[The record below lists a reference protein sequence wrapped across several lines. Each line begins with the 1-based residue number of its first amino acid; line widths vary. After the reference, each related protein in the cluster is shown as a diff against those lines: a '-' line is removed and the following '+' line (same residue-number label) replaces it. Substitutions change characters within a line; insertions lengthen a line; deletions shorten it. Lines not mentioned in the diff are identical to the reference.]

1 MLFVKQELL
10 TGKIITLCGQ
20 NVQFG
25 LEQLRPVVI
34 LRFEQEQSLLL
45 HELYLNARLW
55 NTCSVVI
62 RSESYKIDTQY
73 FAKRIAIIYNAYV
86 LDYLYGSTVERG
98 CMLYSSGPFTDVSVN
113 L

>member
-45 HELYLNARLW
+45 HELYLNARL
-55 NTCSVVI
+55 
-62 RSESYKIDTQY
+62 
-73 FAKRIAIIYNAYV
+73 
-86 LDYLYGSTVERG
+86 
-98 CMLYSSGPFTDVSVN
+98 
-113 L
+113 